1 MYLLS
6 GVRYMYFGLY
16 DNYNNKKIDCRIITF
31 NTTILSAYVLANSSN
46 FGAITLHG
54 PHQVA
59 KKSTMIK
66 RPAAAASSSWALK
79 SSCKKKGGCD

>member
-1 MYLLS
+1 MII
-6 GVRYMYFGLY
+6 
-16 DNYNNKKIDCRIITF
+16 KKIIEFHIIIITF

-59 KKSTMIK
+59 KKSTITK
-66 RPAAAASSSWALK
+66 RSPDDSS
-79 SSCKKKGGCD
+79 